1 MLFLLFSM
9 LIHTACSKDL
19 ILSSSRLTIRP
30 TENAYAFGV
39 ISNEKIDYFNC
50 TIGNVKLYDHNNTIN
65 WVWKIYVD
73 YDTKN
78 FTTTVNIFK
87 NNLLY
92 TIQLYIKIL
101 EYIPRITVDN
111 NIVRVYGFSVE
122 NSGTFYGNSV
132 TTNIGTIKIKDNIWY
147 WYGNTFDLFKNYN
160 TDYIYIIV
168 YVDSSITNN
177 FVVCKNDFV
186 FNKISYY
193 LYIPNYIIENEFI
206 DIRIVTIGTSI
217 TFNIDE
223 SKIFS
228 EENIT
233 PNIHDIPNQ
242 NNTVLYYSVFKVS
255 IFFISDDI
263 ALYIR
268 DKLVVH
274 IKDGTYFNKIANR
287 YTNDS
292 KNMFLFE
299 NPIIEYATYKSSDN
313 ILQISFLSLLL
324 LSFFSII
331 CSVLFAKN
339 KKKIIPIIEKSNDKD
354 FIMIDTNIIK
364 TNTID
369 NITDVYSITSQ
380 TQRIIEKNVH
390 NNIIEDE
397 SWIPYDEKIKFNIE
411 TVYGFQK
418 THIYTLIGN
427 RMENNLI
434 EPINYES
441 ITYSV
446 LWEAIININNE
457 SIYIE
462 GIIPYNDFS
471 TYIINGYQLQMLIG
485 KHKNILTILHN
496 FVGSSILVY
505 PFTNN
510 QKIRNYTSYF
520 VTKKYNKLIDYK
532 LFTEKQLCNF
542 ILQIFKAIEHLSLY
556 SISHCNIN
564 EYNILIDNDIAMIS
578 NFSNAVPCL
587 SIQNNDILSKIFYR
601 LNTYNT
607 GQYSPEI
614 KKFLSMDPEK
624 IYIEDTD
631 FWDIFYKNDTYII
644 GKMIYRIIDNDIAYS
659 NRFLSLLQNLV
670 NENFEERIELEDVIY
685 EIQQILRD

>member
-1 MLFLLFSM
+1 MLFLLFLI

-65 WVWKIYVD
+65 WVWKIYAD

-92 TIQLYIKIL
+92 TIQLHIKIL

-132 TTNIGTIKIKDNIWY
+132 TTNVGTIKIQDNIWY
-147 WYGNTFDLFKNYN
+147 WYGNVFDLFKNYN

-168 YVDSSITNN
+168 YVDLSITNN

-228 EENIT
+228 EENNI
-233 PNIHDIPNQ
+233 PNIPDIPNQ

-339 KKKIIPIIEKSNDKD
+339 KKKIIPIIEKSKDKD
-354 FIMIDTNIIK
+354 FIMIDTNTIR

-380 TQRIIEKNVH
+380 NQRIIETNVD

-510 QKIRNYTSYF
+510 EKIRNYTSYF

-564 EYNILIDNDIAMIS
+564 EYNILIDNDTAMIS

-631 FWDIFYKNDTYII
+631 FWNIFYKNDTYII

-670 NENFEERIELEDVIY
+670 NENFEERIEVEDAIY
-685 EIQQILRD
+685 EIQQILRH